1 MIRWSY
7 LVPRLIL
14 LAALAALVWVGL
26 DPLLRWT
33 LISLSQSVSTA
44 KVDIGQVNARPASTE
59 VSLRDIQV
67 ADARD
72 PTRNLFEAE
81 EIALGFETSSLLK
94 RKFVVREGR
103 IAGLRFGTERTTPG
117 TLQRRNLLDLVPDDL
132 AERLDPGQLVEF
144 GRTWLERFVVLLKRN
159 VTEEVEQLQS
169 VRLARELSVRWPAD
183 LARMEARAE
192 EMKAR
197 ADRLRKLANSGSD
210 DVVKNLQNAEKILTE
225 VDSLLKDIAA
235 FRSEVERLRDQA
247 VRDSRSVVAA
257 KDEDIRHIREQFRLD
272 DLESGGLSEY
282 LLGHELNQRV
292 QTAARW
298 IRWVRQH
305 VPSKAPSTSPAR
317 ARGVDVALAGL
328 SSEPD
333 FLIRSL
339 SVEGEGQSE
348 GKRFEFRGTAQGITS
363 QPAVYGQPAVFHL
376 EIRGPVAMQIEAVLD
391 RSQKVA
397 RDYFTVECP
406 ALAQPKRLL
415 GKPDQVAVTVSP
427 GNARLSL
434 RLELVGEE
442 VSGRLSLRQEP
453 IELKPELAAA
463 YGGQEMANRLQDA
476 LREVH
481 TLDAT
486 AELSGTLE
494 RPAWKLRSTLG
505 DQLAQAFQ
513 RLLSRELETRREEVT
528 QLIQSKVDEETA
540 RFEQMFA
547 AKQQAL
553 LAKLQQSGVDVQQLR
568 ELSASHMPGLNR
580 VLEKNLPADL
590 KKALPAD
597 LEKTIPP
604 DLKRALP
611 VDLQKKSPVDIR
623 FRF

>member
-7 LVPRLIL
+7 LVPRLVL
-14 LAALAALVWVGL
+14 LAVVVVLVWLGL
-26 DPLLRWT
+26 DPLLRWM
-33 LISLSQSVSTA
+33 LISLGQGVAMA
-44 KVDIGQVNARPASTE
+44 KVDIGQVSARLATSE
-59 VSLRDIQV
+59 VSLRDVQV
-67 ADARD
+67 ADAHD

-81 EIALGFETSSLLK
+81 EIALGFETGSLLK

-117 TLQRRNLLDLVPDDL
+117 TLQRRSLLDLLPDDL

-159 VTEEVEQLQS
+159 VTEEVEQLHS
-169 VRLARELSVRWPAD
+169 VRLARELGVRWPAE
-183 LARMEARAE
+183 LARMEARAD

-197 ADRLRKLANSGSD
+197 ADRLRKLANSGSN
-210 DVVKNLQNAEKILTE
+210 DVVQNLQNAEKILTE

-247 VRDSRSVVAA
+247 IRDSQSIAAA
-257 KDEDIRHIREQFRLD
+257 KDEDIRQIRERFRLD

-298 IRWVRQH
+298 VRWVREH
-305 VPSKAPSTSPAR
+305 VPSKAPSAGRDR

-328 SSEPD
+328 PAEPD

-339 SVEGEGQSE
+339 SVDGEGQSE
-348 GKRFEFRGTAQGITS
+348 GKVFAFRGTAQGLTS
-363 QPAVYGQPAVFHL
+363 QPAEYGQPAVFHL
-376 EIRGPVAMQIEAVLD
+376 EVRGPVAMQIEAVLD

-406 ALAQPKRLL
+406 TLAQPRRLL

-453 IELKPELAAA
+453 IDLKPELAAA
-463 YGGQEMANRLQDA
+463 YGGQEVANRLHDA

-481 TLDAT
+481 TLDVT
-486 AELSGTLE
+486 AELSGTLQ

-513 RLLSRELETRREEVT
+513 RLLLGELETRREEVA
-528 QLIQSKVDEETA
+528 QLIQSKVDGEMA

-553 LAKLQQSGVDVQQLR
+553 LAKLEQSGVDVQQLR
-568 ELSASHMPGLNR
+568 ELSARRVPGLDR

-590 KKALPAD
+590 RKGLPPNLEKALPP
-597 LEKTIPP
+597 E
-604 DLKRALP
+604 LKKNLP
-611 VDLQKKSPVDIR
+611 ADLQKKSPVDIR